1 MYDITPFD
9 KYVEIKTSIIKPKF
23 SSPFEK
29 TIKVNIPVGYTYSGT
44 CRIAYFSKDFILFLR
59 CVNDLTQVNSVFIL
73 TRSGDK
79 FKFIDFLEI
88 KNYIKNRYKL
98 RKSLPDQQVDDVNV
112 YLQKG
117 MIKCVVTSVDRGG
130 ASVRQL
136 CFEKTE
142 DKKWFLYEKRNIS
155 FNKEYMAN
163 RDMLLDFS
171 RNVVSTMIPIWKRVK

>member
-44 CRIAYFSKDFILFLR
+44 CKIAYFGKDFILFLR
-59 CVNDLTQVNSVFIL
+59 CINDLTRVNSIFIL

-98 RKSLPDQQVDDVNV
+98 RKSLPDRPIDNVNV
-112 YLQKG
+112 YLHKG
-117 MIKCVVTSVDRGG
+117 VIKCVVTSNNHDTL
-130 ASVRQL
+130 SVRQL

-155 FNKEYMAN
+155 FNKEYMAS